1 MKRLL
6 MIVLIV
12 CLCVLVA
19 GSSIV
24 LGKVKFSDWNKW
36 DQQLPPKN
44 SKNWHWVWPSEKPAE
59 YAIKNFGVSGEN
71 LTILSSDLYYGK
83 KFDMKAVLV
92 CFYSF
97 GDVGVNNLDWYI
109 SNAVIALAAF
119 PPKEEKITIRAYKT
133 EDNVF
138 KFFEEWE
145 IEYEVFKRIGP
156 EVVIPSESRF
166 IQEFKKWLG
175 SISCFSPDDIS
186 ENLLNLVLLPKIFV
200 SDENFIISTKEV
212 YVKK

>member
-6 MIVLIV
+6 IIILVTCFVVSIGIVAL
-12 CLCVLVA
+12 A
-19 GSSIV
+19 
-24 LGKVKFSDWNKW
+24 KVKFGNW
-36 DQQLPPKN
+36 DRWDEQLPPEN

-59 YAIKNFGVSGEN
+59 YVIKGFGVSGEN
-71 LTILSSDLYYGK
+71 LTILSSDLYYGR
-83 KFDMKAVLV
+83 KFNMKAVSV
-92 CFYSF
+92 CFYSS
-97 GDVGVNNLDWYI
+97 GDVSVNNLDWYI

-119 PPKEEKITIRAYKT
+119 LPKEEKITIRAYKI

-145 IEYEVFKRIGP
+145 IEYEIFKRIGP

-175 SISCFSPDDIS
+175 SISCFNPDDIS
-186 ENLLNLVLLPKIFV
+186 ENLLNLVLLPKILV
-200 SDENFIISTKEV
+200 SDENFIMSTKEV